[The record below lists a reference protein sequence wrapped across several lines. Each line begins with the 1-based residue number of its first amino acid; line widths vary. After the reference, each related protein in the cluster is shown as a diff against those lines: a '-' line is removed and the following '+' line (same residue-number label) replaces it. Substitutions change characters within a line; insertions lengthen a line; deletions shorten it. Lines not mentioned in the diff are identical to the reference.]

1 MKKASGID
9 GIPSSALKQGVP
21 ALVYPI
27 AKIINYSIQQNSV
40 PFIFK
45 QAIVTPI
52 YKDKDQDSVDSYRPI
67 SILPSI
73 SKVLEKGI
81 NLQLMS
87 HLDTGTLWLFLRHRL
102 PYSDHHITST
112 N

>member
-9 GIPSSALKQGVP
+9 GIPSSALKQGAP

-40 PFIFK
+40 PSIFK

-52 YKDKDQDSVDSYRPI
+52 YKDKDQDSVDNYRPI
-67 SILPSI
+67 SVLPSI
-73 SKVLEKGI
+73 SKVPEKAI
-81 NLQLMS
+81 SLQLMS
-87 HLDTGTLWLFLRHRL
+87 HLEVNNLL
-102 PYSDHHITST
+102 Y
-112 N
+112 